1 MAKDLK
7 IQTEFGLIEAAGVG
21 PFGDTIIPH
30 TQWVSAAKEGQVI
43 KLQDGLGVI
52 TREGLESSVGTWKDG
67 NIYDNH
73 QTLKAGFKIHGDKFI
88 SPYLYFL
95 LDEIIVAH
103 LEKSAGGSIDALATK
118 VDGNKV
124 TGISGKGYS
133 ILSRGLMPSCTRE
146 AGCGIPIAGEV
157 KLADIDTEWDFKNQD
172 YSLEQLEVASAW
184 KDITKPQEERTE
196 EDYKLVYKQPDGKIV
211 WRGVHAAMSTLNGDQ
226 PDVNINREDRESVYN
241 ILSAAYKL
249 FEKEPPDLKQNIKG
263 EIKNKGGSKRKMA
276 DTKPEVKPEVTFS
289 PKQVAEIKAAAIA
302 EVTEQLGNAHKAGVA
317 DMEAAKTAEIKTLT
331 EAHTAELEVQRDA
344 VTKQVGM
351 VEALATQYSLS
362 DDAKKVLSEAKTLED
377 ALVLFA
383 GLTITK
389 PIAGKG
395 AAEGGKEDDKGGK
408 GGGVIE
414 GAGKI
419 EAKAPETIK
428 VEEVGTFNPYTK
440 KYEPTYREVLK

>member
-1 MAKDLK
+1 MPDELK
-7 IQTEFGLIEAAGVG
+7 IKTDYEIINAEGTG
-21 PFGDTIIPH
+21 PSDIPIPL
-30 TQWVSAAKEGQVI
+30 TQWIPAAKEGQVI
-43 KLQDGLGVI
+43 SLQDGLGVI
-52 TREGLESSVGTWKDG
+52 TREGLESSVGTWKNG
-67 NIYDNH
+67 NIFDNH
-73 QTLKAGFKIHGDKFI
+73 KTLKAGFTIHGDKFI

-95 LDEIIVAH
+95 LDDIIVAH
-103 LEKSAGGSIDALATK
+103 LGKSAGGSIDALAMK

-124 TGISGKGYS
+124 IGMKGVGYS
-133 ILSRGLMPSCTRE
+133 VISPGLVPSCTKE

-157 KLADIDTEWDFKNQD
+157 KLADIDTKWDFKNQD
-172 YSLEQLEVASAW
+172 YSLEQLEIASAW

-211 WRGVHAAMSTLNGDQ
+211 WRGVHAAMSILNRDQ
-226 PDVNINREDRESVYN
+226 QDVNISREDRESVYD

-249 FEKEPPDLKQNIKG
+249 FEKEPPELKQKSKV
-263 EIKNKGGSKRKMA
+263 EIKNNGGSKRKMV
-276 DTKPEVKPEVTFS
+276 DKIPEVKPEVTFS
-289 PKQVAEIKAAAIA
+289 PTQVAEIKAAAIA

-317 DMEAAKTAEIKTLT
+317 DMEAIKAAELKTLG
-331 EAHTAELEVQRDA
+331 EAHTAELEAQREA

-362 DDAKKVLSEAKTLED
+362 EEAKKALSDAKTLED
-377 ALVLFA
+377 ALALFA

-395 AAEGGKEDDKGGK
+395 AAEGGKEDK

-419 EAKAPETIK
+419 EAKAPETVKI
-428 VEEVGTFNPYTK
+428 EEVGNFNPYTK
-440 KYEPTYREVLK
+440 KYEPTYREELK

>member
-1 MAKDLK
+1 
-7 IQTEFGLIEAAGVG
+7 VG
-21 PFGDTIIPH
+21 
-30 TQWVSAAKEGQVI
+30 AAKEGQVI
-43 KLQDGLGVI
+43 ALKDGLGVI

-67 NIYDNH
+67 SIFDNH
-73 QTLKAGFKIHGDKFI
+73 KTIKAGFTIHGDKFI

-95 LDEIIVAH
+95 LDEVIVAH
-103 LEKSAGGSIDALATK
+103 LGKSAGGSIDALAMK

-124 TGISGKGYS
+124 IGMKGVGYS
-133 ILSRGLMPSCTRE
+133 VISPGLVPSCTKE

-172 YSLEQLEVASAW
+172 YSLEQLEIASAW

-196 EDYKLVYKQPDGKIV
+196 EDYKLVYKQPDGLIV
-211 WRGVHAAMSTLNGDQ
+211 WRGVHAAMSALNGDQ
-226 PDVNINREDRESVYN
+226 QDVNISRKDRESVYD

-249 FEKEPPDLKQNIKG
+249 FEKEPPELKQKIKG
-263 EIKNKGGSKRKMA
+263 EIKNNGGSKRKMA
-276 DTKPEVKPEVTFS
+276 DKTPEVKPEVTFS
-289 PKQVAEIKAAAIA
+289 PTQVAEIKAAAIA
-302 EVTEQLGNAHKAGVA
+302 EVTEQLGNAHKVAVAGA
-317 DMEAAKTAEIKTLT
+317 EEAKTAEIQALT
-331 EAHTAELEVQRDA
+331 EAHTAELEAQRDA

-351 VEALATQYSLS
+351 VESLATQYSLS
-362 DDAKKVLSEAKTLED
+362 EDAKKVLTEAKTLED
-377 ALVLFA
+377 ALALFA

-395 AAEGGKEDDKGGK
+395 AAEGTGSEKPDK